1 MIAVDKQGTITKIDS
16 APNISFHPVL
26 RSAAAVISYAFH
38 PLFIPV
44 YVGYF
49 LIYVVDYFPDYT
61 GLGKI
66 KLMISMSVNYTLL
79 PLVTLLLAKALG
91 FVQSIYLKT
100 QKDRIIP
107 YVTSGI
113 FYFWIWYVFRNQGFA
128 GNVVMFCLAVFLA
141 SSAGLIANSF
151 LKVSMHAISVGV
163 MATYVLLLGF
173 STYKSFGPYISI
185 ALFIAGLV
193 CTARLIHSDH
203 SSREIYVGLGIGVAA
218 QVIAAMFA

>member
-1 MIAVDKQGTITKIDS
+1 MIAVDKEGSITQVDKEEGF
-16 APNISFHPVL
+16 SFHPAL
-26 RSAAAVISYAFH
+26 RYAATVISYLFH

-44 YVGYF
+44 YVGWF
-49 LIYVVDYFPDYT
+49 LIYVLEFFPDYT
-61 GLGKI
+61 GMGKI
-66 KLMISMSVNYTLL
+66 KLMISMAVNYSLL

-128 GNVVMFCLAVFLA
+128 PQVVMFALAIFLS

-151 LKVSMHAISVGV
+151 LKVSMHAISMGV
-163 MATYVLLLGF
+163 LATYVLLLGF
-173 STYKSFGPYISI
+173 ATYKNYGPYIS
-185 ALFIAGLV
+185 AAFFIAGLV
-193 CTARLIHSDH
+193 CTSRLILSNHSPK
-203 SSREIYVGLGIGVAA
+203 EIYVGLAIGILG
-218 QVIAAMFA
+218 QIIAAMFA